1 MSYNFTSIKSTPR
14 LTKLYDPGF
23 GVRQGVGAAASEL
36 QPAPGHRALHDGD
49 LGREHNN
56 TQTGVR
62 GRVGSQEGRSDSY
75 YNLL

>member
-1 MSYNFTSIKSTPR
+1 M
-14 LTKLYDPGF
+14 
-23 GVRQGVGAAASEL
+23 RQGGGAAASER

-75 YNLL
+75 YNLLS